1 LGTTVTMVVTV
12 DVTLQEEASVLSKK
26 VAASLYVARMKE
38 PHVVA
43 VTPATLLKVMDPG
56 MWM

>member
-1 LGTTVTMVVTV
+1 MVVTV